1 MTTTSDKVR
10 IGIAMGGWP
19 FPEPDPQMLW
29 EYTDRME
36 SLDIDSIW
44 FTDRIVSPLL
54 SLETVV
60 AMSFIASRTTK
71 LKFGTSVIA
80 LPLRNPT
87 ILAKELAT
95 IDFLSEGR
103 CLPAVG
109 LGTEDETEYEAC
121 GTSKRVRVSR
131 TEEAVE
137 VMRLLWSQ
145 DEVSYQGKHFTLS
158 GVTVQPKPVQNSL
171 PPIWFGGRS
180 EPALKRTAK
189 LGDGWLV
196 SQAPPEEVADSIPK
210 IKEMALQYDNH
221 IEDDHYGAIFSYCF
235 ADTPREA
242 EQMAEP
248 YNLRRRSDVPMRNMN
263 AFGPP
268 EVLSNLIDKYIEA
281 GATKFALRPACPP
294 EMTHQQMEMLGNHI
308 IPRYHKS

>member
-1 MTTTSDKVR
+1 MNISTDKVR
-10 IGIAMGGWP
+10 IGIALGGWP
-19 FPEPDPQMLW
+19 FPSPDPQLLW
-29 EYTDRME
+29 DYIEKME
-36 SLDIDSIW
+36 TLDIDSIW
-44 FTDRIVSPLL
+44 FTDRIVSPVF

-60 AMSFIASRTTK
+60 AMSFIASRTEN

-87 ILAKELAT
+87 VLAKELAT
-95 IDFLSEGR
+95 IDFLSNGR

-109 LGTEDETEYEAC
+109 LGTEDEIEYEAC
-121 GTSKRVRVSR
+121 GTSKKVRVSR

-137 VMRLLWSQ
+137 IMRLLWT
-145 DEVSYQGKHFTLS
+145 ENNVHYQGKHFKLN
-158 GVTVQPKPVQNSL
+158 GVSVEPKPVQKQL

-180 EPALKRTAK
+180 EPALRRTAK

-196 SQAPPEEVADSIPK
+196 SQAPPEEVAMSVPK
-210 IKEMALQYDNH
+210 IKEMALDFNNS

-235 ADTPREA
+235 ADSTAEA
-242 EQMAEP
+242 EKLAQP
-248 YNLRRRSDVPMRNMN
+248 YTLRRRTDVPSKNMN

-268 EVLSNLIDKYIEA
+268 DTLIKLLNEYIEA

-294 EMTHQQMEMLGNHI
+294 EMTYQQMELLGEHI
-308 IPRYHKS
+308 IPTFHQG

>member
-1 MTTTSDKVR
+1 MNISTDKVR
-10 IGIAMGGWP
+10 IGIALGGWP
-19 FPEPDPQMLW
+19 FPSPDPQLLW
-29 EYTDRME
+29 DYIEKME
-36 SLDIDSIW
+36 TLDIDSIW
-44 FTDRIVSPLL
+44 FTDRIVSPVF

-60 AMSFIASRTTK
+60 AMSFIASRTEK

-87 ILAKELAT
+87 VLAKELAT
-95 IDFLSEGR
+95 IDFLSNGR

-109 LGTEDETEYEAC
+109 LGTEDEIEYEAC
-121 GTSKRVRVSR
+121 GTSKKVRVSR

-137 VMRLLWSQ
+137 IMRLLWT
-145 DEVSYQGKHFTLS
+145 ENNVNYQGKHFKLN
-158 GVTVQPKPVQNSL
+158 GVSVEPKPVQKQL

-196 SQAPPEEVADSIPK
+196 SQAPPEEVAMSVPK
-210 IKEMALQYDNH
+210 IKEMASDFNNP

-235 ADTPREA
+235 ADSTAEA
-242 EQMAEP
+242 EKLAQP
-248 YNLRRRSDVPMRNMN
+248 YTLRRRTDIPSRNMN

-268 EVLSNLIDKYIEA
+268 DTLIKLLNEYIEA

-294 EMTHQQMEMLGNHI
+294 EMTYQQMELLGEHI
-308 IPRYHKS
+308 IPTFHQG

>member
-1 MTTTSDKVR
+1 MASLIDKVR
-10 IGIAMGGWP
+10 IGMALGGWP
-19 FPEPDPQMLW
+19 FPKPEPNLLW

-36 SLDIDSIW
+36 SLNIDSIW
-44 FTDRIVSPLL
+44 FTDRIVSPLF
-54 SLETVV
+54 SLETIV
-60 AMSFIASRTTK
+60 AMSFIASRTK
-71 LKFGTSVIA
+71 NLKFGTSVIA

-109 LGTEDETEYEAC
+109 LGTEDEAEYEAC

-137 VMRLLWSQ
+137 VMRLLWSK
-145 DEVSYQGKHFTLS
+145 DNVSYHGKHFRLS
-158 GVTVQPKPVQNSL
+158 NVTVQPKPVQATL

-180 EPALKRTAK
+180 KPALARTAK

-196 SQAPPEEVADSIPK
+196 SQAPPEEVSKSIPT
-210 IKEMALQYDNH
+210 IKNMANQYGNH
-221 IEDDHYGAIFSYCF
+221 IEEDHYGAIFSYCF
-235 ADTPREA
+235 ADSIKEGKRL
-242 EQMAEP
+242 AEP
-248 YNLRRRSDVPMRNMN
+248 YNIRRRDDVPLSEMN

-268 EVLSNLIDKYIEA
+268 DILLDLLDKYIEA

-294 EMTHQQMEMLGNHI
+294 EMTHRQMELLGEHI
-308 IPRYHKS
+308 IPKYH

>member
-1 MTTTSDKVR
+1 MNISTDKVR
-10 IGIAMGGWP
+10 IGIALGGWP
-19 FPEPDPQMLW
+19 FPSPDPQLLW
-29 EYTDRME
+29 DYIEKME
-36 SLDIDSIW
+36 ALDIDSIW
-44 FTDRIVSPLL
+44 FTDRIVSPLF
-54 SLETVV
+54 SLETIV
-60 AMSFIASRTTK
+60 AMSFIASRTKK

-95 IDFLSEGR
+95 IDFLSNGR

-109 LGTEDETEYEAC
+109 LGTEDEIEYEAC
-121 GTSKRVRVSR
+121 GTSKKVRVSR

-137 VMRLLWSQ
+137 VMRLLWT
-145 DEVSYQGKHFTLS
+145 ENNVNYQGKHFKLN
-158 GVTVQPKPVQNSL
+158 GVSVEPKPVQKQL

-196 SQAPPEEVADSIPK
+196 SQAPPEEVATSIPK
-210 IKEMALQYDNH
+210 IKKMASDFNNP

-235 ADTPREA
+235 ADSASEA
-242 EQMAEP
+242 EKIAQP
-248 YNLRRRSDVPMRNMN
+248 YTLRRRTDVPSKNMN

-268 EVLSNLIDKYIEA
+268 DTLIKLLSEYIEA

-294 EMTHQQMEMLGNHI
+294 EMTYQQMELLGEHI
-308 IPRYHKS
+308 IPSFHQG

>member
-1 MTTTSDKVR
+1 MNISTDKVR
-10 IGIAMGGWP
+10 IGIALGGWP
-19 FPEPDPQMLW
+19 FPSPDPQLLW
-29 EYTDRME
+29 DYIEKME
-36 SLDIDSIW
+36 DLDIDSIW
-44 FTDRIVSPLL
+44 FTDRIVSPLF
-54 SLETVV
+54 SLETIV
-60 AMSFIASRTTK
+60 AMSFIASRTKK

-95 IDFLSEGR
+95 IDFLSDGR

-109 LGTEDETEYEAC
+109 LGTEDEIEYEAC
-121 GTSKRVRVSR
+121 GTSKKVRVSR

-137 VMRLLWSQ
+137 VMRLLWT
-145 DEVSYQGKHFTLS
+145 ENNVNYQGKHFKLN
-158 GVTVQPKPVQNSL
+158 GVSVEPKPVQKQL

-196 SQAPPEEVADSIPK
+196 SQAPPEEVATSIPK
-210 IKEMALQYDNH
+210 IKKMASDFNNP

-235 ADTPREA
+235 ADSASEA
-242 EQMAEP
+242 EKIAQP
-248 YNLRRRSDVPMRNMN
+248 YTLRRRTDVPSKNMN

-268 EVLSNLIDKYIEA
+268 DTLIKLLSEYIEA

-294 EMTHQQMEMLGNHI
+294 EMTYQQMELLGEHI
-308 IPRYHKS
+308 IPSFHQG

>member
-1 MTTTSDKVR
+1 MASLIDKVR
-10 IGIAMGGWP
+10 IGMALGGWP
-19 FPEPDPQMLW
+19 FPKPEPNLLW

-36 SLDIDSIW
+36 SLNIDSIW
-44 FTDRIVSPLL
+44 FTDRIVSPLF
-54 SLETVV
+54 SLETIV
-60 AMSFIASRTTK
+60 AMSFIASRTK
-71 LKFGTSVIA
+71 NLKFGTSVIA

-109 LGTEDETEYEAC
+109 LGTEDEAEYEAC

-137 VMRLLWSQ
+137 VMRLLWSK
-145 DEVSYQGKHFTLS
+145 DNVSYHGKHFRLS
-158 GVTVQPKPVQNSL
+158 NVTVQPKPVQATL

-180 EPALKRTAK
+180 KPALARTAK

-196 SQAPPEEVADSIPK
+196 SQAPPEEVSKSIPT
-210 IKEMALQYDNH
+210 IKNMANQYGNH
-221 IEDDHYGAIFSYCF
+221 IEEDHYGAIFSYCF
-235 ADTPREA
+235 ADSIKEGERL
-242 EQMAEP
+242 AEP
-248 YNLRRRSDVPMRNMN
+248 YNIRRRDDVPLSEMN

-268 EVLSNLIDKYIEA
+268 DILLDLLDKYIEA

-294 EMTHQQMEMLGNHI
+294 EMTHRQMELLGEHV
-308 IPRYHKS
+308 IPKYH

>member
-1 MTTTSDKVR
+1 MASLIDKVR
-10 IGIAMGGWP
+10 IGMALGGWP
-19 FPEPDPQMLW
+19 FPKPEPNLLW

-36 SLDIDSIW
+36 SLNIDSIW
-44 FTDRIVSPLL
+44 FTDRIVSPLF
-54 SLETVV
+54 SLETIV
-60 AMSFIASRTTK
+60 AMSFIASRTK
-71 LKFGTSVIA
+71 NLKFGTSVIA

-109 LGTEDETEYEAC
+109 LGTEDEAEYEAC

-137 VMRLLWSQ
+137 VMRLLWSK
-145 DEVSYQGKHFTLS
+145 DNVSYHGKHFRLS
-158 GVTVQPKPVQNSL
+158 NVTVQPKPVQATL

-180 EPALKRTAK
+180 KPALARTAR

-196 SQAPPEEVADSIPK
+196 SQAPPEEVSKSIPT
-210 IKEMALQYDNH
+210 IKNMANQYGNH
-221 IEDDHYGAIFSYCF
+221 IEEDHYGAIFSYCF
-235 ADTPREA
+235 ADSIKEGERL
-242 EQMAEP
+242 AEP
-248 YNLRRRSDVPMRNMN
+248 YNIRRRDDVPLSEMN

-268 EVLSNLIDKYIEA
+268 DILLDLLDKYIEA

-294 EMTHQQMEMLGNHI
+294 EMTHRQMELLGEHI
-308 IPRYHKS
+308 IPKYH

>member
-1 MTTTSDKVR
+1 MASLIDKVR
-10 IGIAMGGWP
+10 IGIALGGWP
-19 FPEPDPQMLW
+19 FPKPEPNLLW
-29 EYTDRME
+29 KYTDRME
-36 SLDIDSIW
+36 TLDIDSIW
-44 FTDRIVSPLL
+44 FTDRIVSPLF

-60 AMSFIASRTTK
+60 AMSFIASRTQK

-109 LGTEDETEYEAC
+109 LGTEEEAEYEAC
-121 GTSKRVRVSR
+121 GTSKKVRVSR
-131 TEEAVE
+131 TEESVE
-137 VMRLLWSQ
+137 VMRLLWSK
-145 DEVSYQGKHFTLS
+145 DNVSYEGKHFTLS
-158 GVTVQPKPVQNSL
+158 NVTVQPKPVQATL

-180 EPALKRTAK
+180 KPALARTAR

-196 SQAPPEEVADSIPK
+196 SQAPPEEVSKSIPA
-210 IKEMALQYDNH
+210 IKNMARQYGNH
-221 IEDDHYGAIFSYCF
+221 IEEDHYGAIFSYCF
-235 ADTPREA
+235 ADSVKEGERL
-242 EQMAEP
+242 AEP
-248 YNLRRRSDVPMRNMN
+248 YNIRRRNDVPLREMN

-268 EVLSNLIDKYIEA
+268 DILLDLLDKYIEA

-294 EMTHQQMEMLGNHI
+294 EMTHRQMELLGEYI
-308 IPRYHKS
+308 IPKYH